1 MQQINRP
8 RRLRSTAS
16 IRDMVAETS
25 LEARHLIYPVF
36 ICEGQSQTQPIATMP
51 GQLRLSLDELIK
63 RIPGWQS
70 CGLTSFALFP
80 KIPDSLK
87 NSRASECLNP
97 NGFLPQT
104 IQRLKDK
111 FPDITLITD
120 VALDPYSSD
129 GHDGIVS
136 KGEILNDETVEI
148 LAQMAVVQAQAG
160 ADFVAPSDMMDGRV
174 RAIRKA
180 LDSASLQKTGILA
193 YSAKYASA
201 FYGPFRDALES
212 APRHGDKKT
221 YQMDPRNSREAL
233 REVKLD
239 LHEGADM
246 VMVKPALSYLDVIA
260 KVKQISTV
268 PVAAYNVSGEYSMVK
283 AAASLG
289 MIDETK
295 VMVEILT
302 SIRRAGADVILTYHA
317 PEMAGWLRSSGS

>member
-25 LEARHLIYPVF
+25 LEGVILSIQFLFAKARN
-36 ICEGQSQTQPIATMP
+36 QTQPIATMP

-97 NGFLPQT
+97 NRFLPQT

>member
-36 ICEGQSQTQPIATMP
+36 ICEGQNQTQPIATMP

-148 LAQMAVVQAQAG
+148 LTQMAVVQAQAG